1 MQMETVGKILNR
13 LGLSGQMQW
22 GSIITNDR
30 EAIKDAKKLIDCMN
44 KRDFVM
50 ANKQLQKLK
59 LKASIDIPQNKQFF
73 MERQALLDLYQGRIS
88 KKEFEERR

>member
-1 MQMETVGKILNR
+1 MKISAEEIKKIALLSRLEVKEDQMETVGKILNR

-59 LKASIDIPQNKQFF
+59 LKQ
-73 MERQALLDLYQGRIS
+73 
-88 KKEFEERR
+88 